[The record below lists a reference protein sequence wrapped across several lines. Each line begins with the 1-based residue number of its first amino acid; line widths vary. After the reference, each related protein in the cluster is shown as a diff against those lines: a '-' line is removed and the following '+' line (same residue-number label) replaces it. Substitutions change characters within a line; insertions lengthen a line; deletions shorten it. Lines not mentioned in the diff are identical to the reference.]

1 MCGRFLKKIRLN
13 NYVFVGAETRACE
26 NVDMISRVASAP
38 LVPERSRLID
48 SFGREVTYVR
58 LSITDR
64 CDFRC
69 VYCMSEKMEFLP
81 RSEILSLEEISLV
94 ARAFVELGVSK
105 IRLTG
110 GEPLVRK
117 GVLDLARSIG
127 GIQGLDAL
135 VMTTNGSR
143 LAPIAEDLRAAGV
156 RRINISLDSLDPE
169 RFRKLTRVGELED
182 VLVGIEAARQAGFD
196 SVKLNAVVLKN
207 RNHDEVVDLVRFAV
221 ERELDISF
229 IEEMPLGDVGERLR
243 GEEFYPSDAIR
254 QDLSAAFELLPSTY
268 VSGGPARYWHLSGHP
283 TRIGF
288 ISPHSH
294 YFCASCN
301 RVRVTAEGRL
311 LLCLGNEHSVD
322 LRPVL
327 RGEGSIVALKA
338 AICDA
343 MTLKPE
349 RHHFN
354 LNEAPVIF
362 RHMNLTG
369 G

>member
-1 MCGRFLKKIRLN
+1 MNRQA
-13 NYVFVGAETRACE
+13 V
-26 NVDMISRVASAP
+26 SAT
-38 LVPERSRLID
+38 VPERPRLID
-48 SFGREVTYVR
+48 SFGREVSYVR

-69 VYCMSEKMEFLP
+69 VYCMSEKMAFLP
-81 RSEILSLEEISLV
+81 RSDILSLEEIARV
-94 ARAFVELGVSK
+94 AQAFVELGVRK

-127 GIQGLDAL
+127 QIAGLGSL

-143 LAPIAEDLRAAGV
+143 LADLAKDLRVAGV
-156 RRINISLDSLDPE
+156 RRINISLDSLDSE
-169 RFRKLTRVGELED
+169 RFRKLTRVGDLQS
-182 VLVGIEAARQAGFD
+182 VLSGIDAACQAGFE
-196 SVKLNAVVLKN
+196 SVKLNAVVLRH

-221 ERELDISF
+221 ERGLDISF
-229 IEEMPLGDVGERLR
+229 IEEMPLGMVDERIR
-243 GEEFYPSDAIR
+243 GEEFYPSEAIR
-254 QDLSAAFELLPSTY
+254 QDLSTAFELIPSTY
-268 VSGGPARYWHLSGHP
+268 VSGGPARYWHVAGHS
-283 TRIGF
+283 TRVGF
-288 ISPHSH
+288 ISPHSQN
-294 YFCASCN
+294 FCSACN

-322 LRPVL
+322 LRSVL
-327 RGEGSIVALKA
+327 RASGSMDDLKEAIVN
-338 AICDA
+338 A
-343 MTLKPE
+343 MALKPE

-354 LNEAPVIF
+354 IEAAPVIF

>member
-1 MCGRFLKKIRLN
+1 MNRQTLSSTVPDRPRL
-13 NYVFVGAETRACE
+13 V
-26 NVDMISRVASAP
+26 
-38 LVPERSRLID
+38 D

-69 VYCMSEKMEFLP
+69 VYCMAEKMEFLP
-81 RSEILSLEEISLV
+81 RSDILSLEEIARV
-94 ARAFVELGVSK
+94 AQAFVDLGVSK

-110 GEPLVRK
+110 GEPLVRR
-117 GVLDLARSIG
+117 GVMELVQTLGQIPELG
-127 GIQGLDAL
+127 AL

-143 LAPIAEDLRAAGV
+143 LKEMAKQLKTAGV
-156 RRINISLDSLDPE
+156 RRINISLDSLKPE
-169 RFRKLTRVGELED
+169 RFRELTRVGDLQ
-182 VLVGIEAARQAGFD
+182 VVISGIDAACQAGFE
-196 SVKLNAVVLKN
+196 SVKLNAVVLQN
-207 RNHDEVVDLVRFAV
+207 RNHDEVVDLVRFAID
-221 ERELDISF
+221 RDIDISF
-229 IEEMPLGDVGERLR
+229 IEEMPLGHVGDRAR
-243 GEEFYPSDAIR
+243 GEEFYPSEAIR
-254 QDLSAAFELLPSTY
+254 QDLSTVFDIVPSTY
-268 VSGGPARYWHLSGHP
+268 VSGGPARYWHVAGHSS
-283 TRIGF
+283 RVGF

-294 YFCASCN
+294 NFCGSCN

-327 RGEGSIVALKA
+327 RDSGSVDDVKQ
-338 AICDA
+338 AIRDA
-343 MTLKPE
+343 ISLKPE

-354 LNEAPVIF
+354 LEEAPVIL

>member
-1 MCGRFLKKIRLN
+1 MQTEAATNHVQDRPK
-13 NYVFVGAETRACE
+13 
-26 NVDMISRVASAP
+26 
-38 LVPERSRLID
+38 LID
-48 SFGREVTYVR
+48 QFGREVTYVR

-69 VYCMSEKMEFLP
+69 VYCMAEKMEFLP
-81 RSEILSLEEISLV
+81 RSDILSLEEIALV
-94 ARAFVELGVSK
+94 ARAFIELGVSK

-117 GVLDLARSIG
+117 GVVGLARNIAE
-127 GIQGLDAL
+127 IPGLGSL

-143 LAPIAEDLRAAGV
+143 LAAMAEDLRMAGV
-156 RRINISLDSLDPE
+156 QRLNISLDSLRSD
-169 RFRKLTRVGELED
+169 RFRTLTRVGDLDE
-182 VLVGIEAARQAGFD
+182 VLSGIDAACRAGFQ
-196 SVKLNAVVLKN
+196 SVKINAVVLRN

-221 ERELDISF
+221 ERDLDISF
-229 IEEMPLGDVGERLR
+229 IEEMPLGYVDERVR

-254 QDLSAAFELLPSTY
+254 QDLSVAFDLVPSPY
-268 VSGGPARYWHLSGHP
+268 VSGGPARYWQIPGHQ

-288 ISPHSH
+288 ISPHSQN
-294 YFCASCN
+294 FCGSCN

-322 LRPVL
+322 LRSVL
-327 RGEGSIVALKA
+327 RESGNLDTLKA
-338 AICDA
+338 LIQHA

-349 RHHFN
+349 RHYFN
-354 LNEAPVIF
+354 PNAAPVIL

>member
-1 MCGRFLKKIRLN
+1 MP
-13 NYVFVGAETRACE
+13 CE
-26 NVDMISRVASAP
+26 NDQPMNRQAVSSTVPDRP
-38 LVPERSRLID
+38 RLVD

-81 RSEILSLEEISLV
+81 RSDILSLEEIALI
-94 ARAFVELGVSK
+94 AQAFVELGVGK

-117 GVLDLARSIG
+117 GVLDLTRSIG
-127 GIQGLDAL
+127 KIPGLDAL

-143 LAPIAEDLRAAGV
+143 LRQMAQDLRAAGV
-156 RRINISLDSLDPE
+156 RRVNISLDSLDPE
-169 RFRKLTRVGELED
+169 RFRKLTRVGDLEA
-182 VLVGIEAARQAGFD
+182 VFSGIEAARQAGFE
-196 SVKLNAVVLKN
+196 SVKLNAVVLRN

-221 ERELDISF
+221 NRGLDISF
-229 IEEMPLGDVGERLR
+229 IEEMPLGDIGERLR
-243 GEEFYPSDAIR
+243 GEELYPSDAIR
-254 QDLSAAFELLPSTY
+254 RDLAVAFELIPSTFD
-268 VSGGPARYWHLSGHP
+268 SGGPARYWHVAGHS
-283 TRIGF
+283 TRVGF
-288 ISPHSH
+288 ISPHSQN
-294 YFCASCN
+294 FCSSCN

-327 RGEGSIVALKA
+327 RESG
-338 AICDA
+338 AIEDVKRAIQDA
-343 MTLKPE
+343 MALKPE
-349 RHHFN
+349 RHHFT
-354 LNEAPVIF
+354 LEAAPVIF
-362 RHMNLTG
+362 RHMNHTG